1 MSIFCLL
8 GHSKGGTSVT
18 LAAVFKPQISPKNAL
33 SVVTRRARLPARGD
47 EMFSRRSRAY
57 LACLRRAGR
66 QLVTVDAGEP
76 VSWTMIRVAERVAI
90 RARVGWR
97 GPIRFL
103 FVADAARGDFTS
115 GG

>member
-1 MSIFCLL
+1 M
-8 GHSKGGTSVT
+8 T
-18 LAAVFKPQISPKNAL
+18 LAAVFKRQIAAKNAL

-47 EMFSRRSRAY
+47 EMLSGRRRAG

-90 RARVGWR
+90 RARVGRR

-103 FVADAARGDFTS
+103 FVADAARCDLAS
-115 GG
+115 GR